1 MSIICQVIRDEDV
14 PVHGMTVVLHCAD
27 AAVRPFEASTDI
39 EGNVFQWHPAGSTPV
54 NGTGVVEP
62 INDTRWRMIFAT
74 HPYMGA
80 ETTFREIPVEFY
92 VSSREHYRIILLL
105 SDDSYGV
112 IQERKPIEAPE
123 AFVDGLLSLS
133 PRHGEDAL
141 DAHVTKQDD
150 DSEPWKKEP
159 SPYSL
164 YEEVC
169 TQGSHRAQRR
179 HKAVAT
185 EAPRRSQRI
194 KIMAE
199 KEGQA

>member
-1 MSIICQVIRDEDV
+1 MSVTCQVIRDGDI
-14 PVHGMTVVLHCAD
+14 PIHGMTVVLHCAD
-27 AAVRPFEASTDI
+27 AALRPFEALTDV
-39 EGNVFQWHPAGSTPV
+39 EGNIFQWHPAGSTPV
-54 NGTGVVEP
+54 NGTVIVEP

-92 VSSREHYRIILLL
+92 VSSKEHYRIILLL

-123 AFVDGLLSLS
+123 AFVNGLLSIS
-133 PRHGEDAL
+133 PRHGEDAMS
-141 DAHVTKQDD
+141 AYTTTQHD

-159 SPYSL
+159 SPYSH
-164 YEEVC
+164 YEEVR
-169 TQGSHRAQRR
+169 TQGSHRVKRR
-179 HKAVAT
+179 NKAAAT
-185 EAPRRSQRI
+185 ESPRRSQRI
-194 KIMAE
+194 KVMSE